1 MKVSNKNRK
10 EKLADSFDRSKD
22 TAAKYLEDPKL
33 LKGLQ
38 DSLNDKI
45 NSSKNRIADGLDDI
59 YTLMRLLAA
68 YTTGDYREIAVRSM
82 VAVVAA
88 LVYFLN
94 PMDLIPDFITGFG
107 FLDDLTV
114 LAYVIKTFKDE
125 IDKFIDW
132 EMNGKDVVDED

>member
-1 MKVSNKNRK
+1 MSK
-10 EKLADSFDRSKD
+10 ERSKKKLADDFDKSKD

-45 NSSKNRIADGLDDI
+45 NSSKNRIASGLDDI
-59 YTLMRLLAA
+59 YTLMRMLAA
-68 YTTGDYREIAVRSM
+68 YTSGEYREVALRSM

-88 LVYFLN
+88 LIYFLN

-114 LAYVIKTFKDE
+114 LAYVFKTFKDE
-125 IDKFIDW
+125 IDKFITW
-132 EMNGKDVVDED
+132 EMDGKDVVNDED